1 MNLRV
6 REKVLGYKLMKGEM
20 LGLRLEAEECSGVP
34 DVTEEKE
41 SGDC

>member
-20 LGLRLEAEECSGVP
+20 LGVAAERLHKQKIVQTNLGVGI
-34 DVTEEKE
+34 T
-41 SGDC
+41 